1 MNCLKF
7 KTIKR
12 NRNNNVAVLHARL
25 YRHRSTREVISSPFS
40 LPKVPNTTEY
50 RSTRSP
56 TLVKTCPLFFNAH
69 VRKYAINTPF

>member
-25 YRHRSTREVISSPFS
+25 YRHRSRCLRYLIPQNIDQPEVRLSWKLVPFFSMRMSKIRHFDAILASSPGTFD
-40 LPKVPNTTEY
+40 
-50 RSTRSP
+50 
-56 TLVKTCPLFFNAH
+56 H
-69 VRKYAINTPF
+69 